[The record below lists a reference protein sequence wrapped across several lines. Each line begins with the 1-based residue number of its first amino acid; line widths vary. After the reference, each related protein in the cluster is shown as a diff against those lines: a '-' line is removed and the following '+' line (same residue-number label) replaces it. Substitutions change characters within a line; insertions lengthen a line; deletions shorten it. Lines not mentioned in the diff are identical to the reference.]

1 MTCAGTLGFMTQPGF
16 ARAEKNLGE
25 RKPELSISLFP
36 GSVATPAEVKSP
48 GRDSVPQEQ
57 GRILSGMKS
66 PSPLSHK
73 MLVNVG
79 SWMLNGFARVE
90 MMIPVALLGLGERM
104 TALPQRNEPLSP
116 SSLELQ
122 LPQPL
127 SPSLKPGTADK
138 EGNDPKEQS
147 QALED
152 GFVSQTHKENNIPQE
167 KRVSMTSRSRLTKG
181 DPAGKGEP
189 GNFIPSPFGCLEF
202 PEETMDVFLSPGLP
216 TKEIL
221 ERGLG

>member
-90 MMIPVALLGLGERM
+90 TTIGFAGAG
-104 TALPQRNEPLSP
+104 
-116 SSLELQ
+116 
-122 LPQPL
+122 
-127 SPSLKPGTADK
+127 G
-138 EGNDPKEQS
+138 GNDSTAPKE
-147 QALED
+147 
-152 GFVSQTHKENNIPQE
+152 
-167 KRVSMTSRSRLTKG
+167 
-181 DPAGKGEP
+181 
-189 GNFIPSPFGCLEF
+189 
-202 PEETMDVFLSPGLP
+202 
-216 TKEIL
+216 
-221 ERGLG
+221 